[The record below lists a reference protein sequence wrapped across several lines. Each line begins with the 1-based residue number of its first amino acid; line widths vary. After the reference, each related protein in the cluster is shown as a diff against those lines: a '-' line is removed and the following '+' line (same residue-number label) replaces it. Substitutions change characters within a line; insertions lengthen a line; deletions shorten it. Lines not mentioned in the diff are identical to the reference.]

1 MGMMRR
7 TGRAA
12 GAGCLP
18 LDSRDM
24 STNKRRLLFRATSA
38 TAAAAIAATVLTA
51 CSDSGEG
58 NGSDSAAA
66 TSAASVEEA
75 AEQNRD
81 RQVDERFGDRPQV
94 LADASGTGVESS
106 ALFFDSAESVV
117 LTGPDVADQLRAA
130 SAAVA
135 AHAPLL
141 QVTPETAVEIA
152 AEIDRLGASIA
163 VTFGDVKA
171 PDVEGLT
178 VVRAPAGE
186 EGLEQLTSLSFE
198 RTEVPADKG
207 AVRALTEFDPEN
219 PQELA
224 PGAGMENPAPAEA
237 APEGAPEGGAPAEGA
252 PEGEALAADGAQDA
266 QPEEDKER
274 ADEAKAS
281 EEPGDAEGSLPVS
294 TPRENPPVV
303 LATPESPVVD
313 VANARAYGADVT
325 VLDYP
330 DPRVSEDA
338 SKAVAGLADRP
349 LVALGAQFG
358 SAERLTGAIE
368 ASARETA
375 ELPGGGHLVFPGRRM
390 VALYGHPSGGALGVM
405 GERPPQESVDYVRGI
420 AEQYQAID
428 GDEPVIPTFEII
440 ATVASEFPG
449 EDGDYSNEATLE
461 ELTPWVDAIT
471 DAGGYAVL
479 DLQPGRGNFLD
490 QAKRYEEL
498 LKRPNVGLALD
509 PEWHMGP
516 DELPAQRVGSVEA
529 HEVDEVSEWL
539 AQLVRDNNLPQKAF
553 VVHQF
558 QVQMLRDRE
567 QINTDHAE
575 LSYVLHADGHGVPE
589 QKFDTWNVLR
599 QGLDP
604 VWNMAWKNFF
614 DEDQPMFN
622 PEQTFAVDPRPW
634 FISYQ

>member
-1 MGMMRR
+1 
-7 TGRAA
+7 
-12 GAGCLP
+12 
-18 LDSRDM
+18 M

-38 TAAAAIAATVLTA
+38 TAAAAIAATVLTS

-58 NGSDSAAA
+58 DGSDTAAA

-81 RQVDERFGDRPQV
+81 REVDERFGDRPQV

-106 ALFFDSAESVV
+106 ALFFDSSESVV
-117 LTGPDVADQLRAA
+117 LAGPDVADQLRAA

-141 QVTPETAVEIA
+141 EVTPETAGEVADEI
-152 AEIDRLGASIA
+152 ERLGASIA

-186 EGLEQLTSLSFE
+186 DGLEQLTSLSFE

-207 AVRALTEFDPEN
+207 AVRALAEFDAEN

-224 PGAGMENPAPAEA
+224 PGAGLENPAPAEA
-237 APEGAPEGGAPAEGA
+237 APA
-252 PEGEALAADGAQDA
+252 EGEAPAADGAEGSPDA
-266 QPEEDKER
+266 QPAEDK
-274 ADEAKAS
+274 DENKDKSGGEAEQS
-281 EEPGDAEGSLPVS
+281 GESGDAEGALPVS

-303 LATPESPVVD
+303 LATPESPAVD
-313 VANARAYGADVT
+313 VANARAYGADVY
-325 VLDYP
+325 VMDYP
-330 DPRVSEDA
+330 DPRVSEEA

-390 VALYGHPSGGALGVM
+390 VALYGHPSGGDLGVM

-420 AEQYQAID
+420 VDQYQAID
-428 GDEPVIPTFEII
+428 EDEPVIPTFEII

-449 EDGDYSNEATLE
+449 EDGDYSNEATIE

-614 DEDQPMFN
+614 DEDQPMFDAQ
-622 PEQTFAVDPRPW
+622 QTFAVEPRPW